1 MKRLST
7 GILFLLAAFL
17 ALNITAI
24 AQKKKKKAPVKK
36 TTAKKTVETPSA
48 PPPVKKN
55 ERPAEQ
61 TTSEVTPQEPQGPQ
75 KKNQADRNAAQK
87 KPAEI
92 VYPYKYEFWQPDFVV
107 SRYTIEHDEKGKG
120 KIVFEKK
127 EADEPITDPVQ
138 LSEVTLERLNAIFTT
153 LNFID
158 SNEDYQSKERQ
169 YAHLGT
175 NRITLRKDGK
185 ERAAEYNWSENKD
198 AKALADEY
206 RKIGEQYI
214 WMFDMSVSLENQ
226 PLEAPG
232 LMDRL
237 ESLIRRNEISDPEQM
252 VPLLKNLSDD
262 ERIPLIARNHAKRIV
277 KDIEKKK
284 EKEK

>member
-1 MKRLST
+1 M
-7 GILFLLAAFL
+7 LAALLVFSFS
-17 ALNITAI
+17 ATAQ
-24 AQKKKKKAPVKK
+24 AKKKKKTTVKK
-36 TTAKKTVETPSA
+36 TTAKKTVEPTTVV
-48 PPPVKKN
+48 PPPTKKN

-61 TTSEVTPQEPQGPQ
+61 ATAEAATSEGPQ
-75 KKNQADRNAAQK
+75 KKNQTERNAAQK
-87 KPAEI
+87 KPVEI
-92 VYPYKYEFWQPDFVV
+92 VYPYKYEFWQPDFIV

-127 EADEPITDPVQ
+127 ESDEPITDPIQ
-138 LSEVTLERLNAIFTT
+138 LSATTLERLNAIFAT

-158 SNEDYQSKERQ
+158 STEDYQSKERQ

-175 NRITLRKDGK
+175 NKITLRKDGK

-214 WMFDMSVSLENQ
+214 WIFDMNVSVENQ

-232 LMDRL
+232 LMGRL
-237 ESLIRRNEISDPEQM
+237 ESLIKRNEIADPEQL
-252 VPLLKNLSDD
+252 VPMLKELGDD

-284 EKEK
+284 EKDKEK